1 LITISKILAI
11 ARTNAPKGRCRSLW
25 DSVSPVSAVEIL
37 ALSRQLDE
45 IANDRTWH
53 HYECIDFDSVTTVRL
68 VSDSSGT
75 HGAYV
80 VFTDDG
86 SILHQH
92 NWKWDSHASSMSIF
106 LKELLAAT
114 MALEFASSLGRPIH
128 LAVDNSAACFVLRR
142 GLSLNASAN
151 EMLQRVFKVV
161 TLQRLQVSLIRSAD
175 NAADPLTRQR
185 PLDNLRNQAT
195 LERMSEAESGW
206 PKTKCQ
212 PAPFISTDDAD
223 GESDSDW
230 NSPRHRESN
239 EDDDIIGLSC
249 GDCSDEDDEE

>member
-1 LITISKILAI
+1 
-11 ARTNAPKGRCRSLW
+11 
-25 DSVSPVSAVEIL
+25 
-37 ALSRQLDE
+37 
-45 IANDRTWH
+45 
-53 HYECIDFDSVTTVRL
+53 
-68 VSDSSGT
+68 
-75 HGAYV
+75 
-80 VFTDDG
+80 
-86 SILHQH
+86 
-92 NWKWDSHASSMSIF
+92 MSIF